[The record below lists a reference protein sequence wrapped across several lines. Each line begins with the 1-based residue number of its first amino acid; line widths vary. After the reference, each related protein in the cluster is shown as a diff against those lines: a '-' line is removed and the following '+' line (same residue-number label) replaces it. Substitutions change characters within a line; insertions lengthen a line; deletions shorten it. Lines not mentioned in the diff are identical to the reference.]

1 MKFDLTIE
9 ASTIINDVSTIDN
22 IGQFSIAIGNLIKG
36 DSGKSPYIDDTT
48 KTWWEYNDTTKE
60 YEDTGIAAK
69 SVDVYN
75 ITNEIPLPAE
85 NYYTLTTAIT
95 ATPVA
100 NRKKGL
106 ILMFESA
113 AGIIEAYQFKSIVVN
128 WTNQSYWEIVFKTGT
143 YGSNLV
149 SNFDTIS
156 KSGWHTGY
164 SGTIGQPYNS
174 GTSWFILHEN
184 SAVGIASAYQIA
196 VAFSTTMIMWF
207 RIKQASV
214 WGAWENISPSL
225 KIDKTSIKQV
235 LGTSPTDVMS
245 QRQ

>member
-1 MKFDLTIE
+1 
-9 ASTIINDVSTIDN
+9 
-22 IGQFSIAIGNLIKG
+22 
-36 DSGKSPYIDDTT
+36 
-48 KTWWEYNDTTKE
+48 
-60 YEDTGIAAK
+60 
-69 SVDVYN
+69 
-75 ITNEIPLPAE
+75 
-85 NYYTLTTAIT
+85 
-95 ATPVA
+95 
-100 NRKKGL
+100 
-106 ILMFESA
+106 MFESA
-113 AGIIEAYQFKSIVVN
+113 AGIIEAYQFKSIVAN

-156 KSGWHTGY
+156 KSGWYTGY

-225 KIDKTSIKQV
+225 KIDKTAIKQA
-235 LGTSPTDVMS
+235 LGTSPNRCYEPKS
-245 QRQ
+245 GNG